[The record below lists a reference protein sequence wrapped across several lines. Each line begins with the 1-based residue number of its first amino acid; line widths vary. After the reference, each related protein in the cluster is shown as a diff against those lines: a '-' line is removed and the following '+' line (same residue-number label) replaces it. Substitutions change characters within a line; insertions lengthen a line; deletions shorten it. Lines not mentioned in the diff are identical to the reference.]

1 MCIRD
6 RYSPIGSPAEKAYSL
21 FPAIND
27 HGFGFDYLEKL
38 MQSSF
43 YYGTNIGEDNYLKKI
58 VSDFG
63 LSWSEIKK
71 LSKNYNWKE
80 LLNQNLLDMYRGGCW
95 GVPTIKLVNLNGEN
109 EYFQWGQDRIYL
121 IERELV
127 NRLFSN
133 HQ

>member
-1 MCIRD
+1 
-6 RYSPIGSPAEKAYSL
+6 
-21 FPAIND
+21 
-27 HGFGFDYLEKL
+27 

-43 YYGTNIGEDNYLKKI
+43 YYGTNIGEDNYLEKI

-80 LLNQNLLDMYRGGCW
+80 LLNQNLLDMYSGGCW